1 MENLV
6 VNGLIDTTCDPKG
19 NELLILNRKKLQD
32 DLDYGLPK
40 ENPVIDTLKKWFEEE
55 ITKST
60 YQYCPHDGFSKTTE
74 YEIKSR
80 RNRYNQYPTTII
92 PCSKIRNMKRDRLVF
107 VFNFTDGLYYIQY
120 DKEKFAKYEI
130 KMVEAVRKRGGVIG
144 KNLEPHFFI
153 PIGDLT
159 HINI

>member
-1 MENLV
+1 MNNLV
-6 VNGLIDTTCDPKG
+6 VNGLITRTTDCAG
-19 NELLILNRKKLQD
+19 NELEILNA
-32 DLDYGLPK
+32 DLAFGLPK
-40 ENPVIDTLKKWFEEE
+40 EDPVLDKLRKHFEEE
-55 ITKST
+55 IAKST

-92 PCSKIRNMKRDRLVF
+92 PCSKVRNMKRDRLVF
-107 VFNFTDGLYYIQY
+107 VFNFTDGLYYIEY

-130 KMVEAVRKRGGVIG
+130 KMVEAVRKRSGVVG
-144 KNLEPHFFI
+144 KTLEPHFFI
-153 PIGDLT
+153 PIGELT